1 MKYAIGP
8 RREIGVRTIFN
19 LLGPLTNP
27 AGANVQL
34 LGVYDGDLVLTL
46 AEVLRDLGSRR
57 AMVVHGAGGLDELSL
72 AGSNRIA
79 WIRGDEIEE
88 LSLTPMDMG
97 LAEAPLS
104 ALIGGDPQFNAELVR
119 KVLAGT
125 AGPQRD
131 VVLLNSAALFVC
143 AGLADDFRSGVE
155 LAATTIDEG
164 RARRKLA
171 ELIEFSNR

>member
-1 MKYAIGP
+1 
-8 RREIGVRTIFN
+8 
-19 LLGPLTNP
+19 LTNP

-79 WIRGDEIEE
+79 WLKDDEITE
-88 LSLTPMDMG
+88 LTFSP
-97 LAEAPLS
+97 AEAGLTEVPLS

-119 KVLAGT
+119 KVLAGA

-143 AGLADDFRSGVE
+143 AGQVDDFRQGVE
-155 LAATTIDEG
+155 LAATSIDDG
-164 RARRKLA
+164 RALRKLV
-171 ELIEFSNR
+171 ELIEFSNSE